1 MKKTLLSLMLAAV
14 ALLATNAAVQ
24 AGDSASQTVTPDW
37 HYRWHEGRWWYWMPE
52 GHWMFWNGSTW
63 IPYQAAAGNADLSA
77 TRQVQPATA
86 SFAGY
91 ETEAQTSAAEPAS
104 SSAVIARPCR
114 PATRATPARPREWAA
129 IIPAMVGRGGQ
140 ARPIATA
147 PADGFERLQP
157 NERLDTFIPR
167 QSSAHACATLDSRW
181 AGGWRGW

>member
-104 SSAVIARPCR
+104 SSAGYCPPMSSGYSGYSGSSPGMGSNYSGYGWTWGPGTANRDSP
-114 PATRATPARPREWAA
+114 
-129 IIPAMVGRGGQ
+129 GR
-140 ARPIATA
+140 R
-147 PADGFERLQP
+147 F
-157 NERLDTFIPR
+157 
-167 QSSAHACATLDSRW
+167 
-181 AGGWRGW
+181 